1 MSWHFLERWLEK
13 VNQHSTLFGKFW
25 ITLLVVFRLIIIG
38 TLGDRVYA
46 DEQSEFRCSTSQHG
60 CTNVCFDAF
69 SPISHVRFWGFQVM
83 LVSFPSV
90 LFILYSGH
98 KAKQNKDDDNEKVF
112 LKKMQAK
119 VDKEKQEKVVKKQEN
134 GGKNSNIESGQK
146 FTTSSRNS
154 SKVYSRKKSSSLRS
168 NNKSKLSATVSFPA
182 NSNSNKIKLSESKK
196 FPRSRSA
203 QRFSIVDH
211 QVNLKKSKTSA
222 DLKID
227 KNRLS
232 PINEIKSQK
241 NSVSKA
247 SRVF

>member
-69 SPISHVRFWGFQVM
+69 SPISHVRFWGFQII

-98 KAKQNKDDDNEKVF
+98 RAKQSKDDDNEKVF
-112 LKKMQAK
+112 VKKMQAR
-119 VDKEKQEKVVKKQEN
+119 VDKETQEKNKKSSTINQIDG
-134 GGKNSNIESGQK
+134 GGKNLESGHK
-146 FTTSSRNS
+146 FSNSSSRSS

-168 NNKSKLSATVSFPA
+168 NNKNKLSARASFPTR
-182 NSNSNKIKLSESKK
+182 STESKK
-196 FPRSRSA
+196 FPRSKSA
-203 QRFSIVDH
+203 QRFSIPD
-211 QVNLKKSKTSA
+211 QVNIRKSQTST

-232 PINEIKSQK
+232 PINEIKSHK